1 MTRQRCEVWSR
12 VVGFFRP
19 VRQWNPGKQ
28 KEFEDRKEFNEWKKT
43 IEEKN
48 CRFEGATNP
57 RNSIW

>member
-28 KEFEDRKEFNEWKKT
+28 KEFEDRKEFNEWKKMA
-43 IEEKN
+43 EEKVGSTREWGN
-48 CRFEGATNP
+48 KVDRTQ
-57 RNSIW
+57 